1 MDEKIRHKTRRN
13 RGQSLWATLREL
25 NEYLK
30 GWIGFFWIVTG
41 ETAERTL
48 RNLDAHIRRR
58 LRAVLLKHWRS
69 KRSIARRLIKL
80 GCPPK
85 KAWRT
90 VYEGRRRLWDLSRT
104 AAVQKSLRNEYFE
117 KAGTVLADGMA
128 RTEVGTRARPGT
140 AQSGAGTGIA
150 AGAQALAP
158 A

>member
-1 MDEKIRHKTRRN
+1 MGDAA
-13 RGQSLWATLREL
+13 GEL

-48 RNLDAHIRRR
+48 RNLDARIRRR

-69 KRSIARRLIKL
+69 KRSIARRLI
-80 GCPPK
+80 
-85 KAWRT
+85 ARVST
-90 VYEGRRRLWDLSRT
+90 EEG
-104 AAVQKSLRNEYFE
+104 
-117 KAGTVLADGMA
+117 LADGLRGA
-128 RTEVGTRARPGT
+128 TTPLGPEPNCGGAEESPKRILQEKRGLFSLTAWHGQRWARARPGT